1 MCLAQTRAQILF
13 GKSEEWKSGEP
24 EKLAAP
30 ELKHWLCSGFCNFQS
45 ACWKSVFVITKWASI
60 LIISADS
67 ILLFANIL
75 HCLIKTILIGVYQ
88 LSWHQLDSIQSHSD
102 NTQTPKIW
110 HILDYQDKQA
120 GSKVQSEKTIK
131 DFKSVSEET
140 KDKVTLFLTSLAANL
155 GLWQLELGWCR
166 RENIWSWGIFHSAT
180 KTQSNRDTI

>member
-1 MCLAQTRAQILF
+1 MEKWRARKA
-13 GKSEEWKSGEP
+13 GSSR
-24 EKLAAP
+24 
-30 ELKHWLCSGFCNFQS
+30 
-45 ACWKSVFVITKWASI
+45 
-60 LIISADS
+60 
-67 ILLFANIL
+67 
-75 HCLIKTILIGVYQ
+75 IKTLALLWVLQFSVCLLEIRFCYYQVSKHSYYICRLYSSFCKYSSLIDKDRIRRFWLDVYQ
-88 LSWHQLDSIQSHSD
+88 LIWDQLDSIQGHSD